1 VTDALAP
8 SARVRG
14 VLWLPAGVPLL
25 RDEAALGM
33 GMRHTEY
40 LNDWDDLR
48 VFLAVAEA
56 GSFTEAARQL
66 GTVQSTVGRRIDK
79 LEHRLGS
86 KLFLRHRSGMKLTSN
101 GLALAD
107 HAMRMREIANQIE
120 RRLFNSDRALAGTIR
135 LTVTDGLAAYWLVP
149 KIGEFQ
155 KTFPSIRLEMTA
167 TGSFVDLSSGQV
179 DIAIRYERP
188 ADASVVSRKLGQV
201 PFGLYGSPSYLNS
214 YGTPRTIADVSRHK
228 IVENTNLQI
237 NTAFADWYGLLRQ
250 HASVLSVNSAAA
262 VLSAVQS
269 GVGLALLPQFFKRLS
284 PELVQVDVPIR
295 PVSDVWLLSHI
306 DTNKTARVR
315 AALDYIAKQFKMDRD
330 YFAG

>member
-1 VTDALAP
+1 
-8 SARVRG
+8 
-14 VLWLPAGVPLL
+14 
-25 RDEAALGM
+25 
-33 GMRHTEY
+33 MRHTEY

-48 VFLAVAEA
+48 VFLAVAQA

-101 GLALAD
+101 GLALAEQ
-107 HAMRMREIANQIE
+107 AMRMQEIANQIE
-120 RRLFNSDRALAGTIR
+120 RRLFGSDRSMAGTIR

-155 KTFPSIRLEMTA
+155 KTYPSIRLEMTA

-201 PFGLYGSPSYLNS
+201 PFALYGSPGYLKS
-214 YGTPRTIADVSRHK
+214 HGTPRSIADVSRHK

-237 NTAFADWYGLLRQ
+237 NAAFADWYALLRQ

-262 VLSAVQS
+262 VLSAVRS
-269 GVGLALLPQFFKRLS
+269 DVGLALLPRFFRRLS

-306 DTNKTARVR
+306 DTNKTARIR

>member
-1 VTDALAP
+1 
-8 SARVRG
+8 
-14 VLWLPAGVPLL
+14 
-25 RDEAALGM
+25 M

-48 VFLAVAEA
+48 VFLAVAQA

-101 GLALAD
+101 GLALAE
-107 HAMRMREIANQIE
+107 HAMRMQEIANQIE
-120 RRLFNSDRALAGTIR
+120 RRLFGSDRSMVGTIR
-135 LTVTDGLAAYWLVP
+135 LTVTDGLAAYWFAP

-155 KTFPSIRLEMTA
+155 KKYPSLRLEIMA
-167 TGSFVDLSSGQV
+167 VGSFIDLSSGQA

-201 PFGLYGSPSYLNS
+201 PFALYGSPSYLKS
-214 YGTPRTIADVSRHK
+214 YGTPRTIADVLRHK

-237 NTAFADWYGLLRQ
+237 NTAFADWYALLRQ
-250 HASVLSVNSAAA
+250 HASVLSANSSAT
-262 VLSAVQS
+262 VLSAVRS
-269 GVGLALLPQFFKRLS
+269 GVGLALLPRFFKRLS
-284 PELVQVDVPIR
+284 PELVQLDVPIR

-306 DTNKTARVR
+306 DTNKTARIR